1 MPPRR
6 KVTRE
11 AILAMALECVREE
24 GMDSLNCR
32 NLAKKLGC
40 STQPVFSNY
49 ASMEELKGEVLKSVY
64 GIWQDFTRREME
76 QAEDMKYKASG
87 MAYIRFARE
96 QPEFFRLL
104 FMRDRRS
111 EPVEEMDV
119 FTAKVVDM
127 VAAMYHI
134 SRDRAEEFHVH
145 MWVYVHG
152 IATMVVTG
160 YLEWDEAVI
169 SKMLSVA
176 FLSLKT
182 YYLEEEGGRV

>member
-32 NLAKKLGC
+32 YLAKKLGC

-64 GIWQDFTRREME
+64 GIWQDFTRQEME

-96 QPEFFRLL
+96 EPEFFRLL

-111 EPVEEMDV
+111 EPVEEMDA
-119 FTAKVVDM
+119 FTAEVVDM
-127 VAAMYHI
+127 VAAMFHI
-134 SRDRAEEFHVH
+134 SRDRAAEFHVH

-152 IATMVVTG
+152 IATMVVTA
-160 YLEWDEAVI
+160 YLEWDEAMI
-169 SKMLSVA
+169 SKMLSAA
-176 FLSLKT
+176 FLSLKA